1 MNSQPL
7 WAALAL
13 SATTL
18 AAQAQVQIT
27 EWMYSGNGPE
37 FIEFTNMGTTAIS
50 LAGWSFDDD
59 SRTAGVVSLSGLGTL
74 GVGESFILTEAS
86 AADFRAAWG
95 LATNVKVQG
104 NNTTNLGRNDEINL
118 FNASGSLV
126 DRLTYGDQNFAGTVR
141 TQTSS
146 GSPVSLQALGATT
159 VDAGWVLSSTG
170 DGYGSVMSA
179 QGDVGN
185 PGSFIFA
192 PVPEPGSWALMAA
205 GLGLVGVALRRR
217 KH

>member
-1 MNSQPL
+1 MNRQPL

-13 SATTL
+13 SATTF

-37 FIEFTNMGTTAIS
+37 FIEFTNMGSTAIS
-50 LAGWSFDDD
+50 LVGWSFDDD
-59 SRTAGVVSLSGLGTL
+59 SRTAGVVNLSGLGTL
-74 GVGESFILTEAS
+74 GVGESLILTEAS

-95 LATNVKVQG
+95 LASTVKVQG

-126 DRLTYGDQNFAGTVR
+126 DRLTYGDQNFAGTIR

-159 VDAGWVLSSTG
+159 VGAGWVLSSTS
-170 DGYGSVMSA
+170 DAYGSYLSA

-192 PVPEPGSWALMAA
+192 PVPEASTWALMAA
-205 GLGLVGVALRRR
+205 GLGMVGAALRRR
-217 KH
+217 QA

>member
-1 MNSQPL
+1 MNSKPL

-18 AAQAQVQIT
+18 AAQAQVQVT

-37 FIEFTNMGTTAIS
+37 FIEFTNMGSSAIS

-59 SRTAGVVSLSGLGTL
+59 SRTAGVVSLSGLGSL

-95 LATNVKVQG
+95 LADTVKVQG

-118 FNASGSLV
+118 FDASGSLV
-126 DRLTYGDQNFAGTVR
+126 DRLGYGDQNLPGTIR

-146 GSPVSLQALGATT
+146 GSPVSVAALATT
-159 VDAGWVLSSTG
+159 TVNSSWVLSSTG
-170 DGYGSVMSA
+170 DAFGSVMSA

-205 GLGLVGVALRRR
+205 GLGLVGAALRRR
-217 KH
+217 RA

>member
-1 MNSQPL
+1 MHIKPL

-13 SATTL
+13 SATTF

-37 FIEFTNMGTTAIS
+37 FIEFTNMGNTAIS
-50 LAGWSFDDD
+50 LVGWSFDDD
-59 SRTAGVVSLSGLGTL
+59 SRTPGVVSLSGLGTL

-95 LATNVKVQG
+95 LAATVKVQG

-118 FNASGSLV
+118 FNNNGGLV
-126 DRLTYGDQNFAGTVR
+126 DRLTYGDQNIAGTIR
-141 TQTSS
+141 TQTAS
-146 GSPVSLQALGATT
+146 GNPLSLTALGTTT
-159 VDAGWVLSSTG
+159 VNSSWVLANTG
-170 DGYGSVMSA
+170 DAYGSYLSA

-192 PVPEPGSWALMAA
+192 PVPEASTWALMAA
-205 GLGLVGVALRRR
+205 GLGLVGAAVRRR
-217 KH
+217 QA

>member
-1 MNSQPL
+1 MHIKPL

-13 SATTL
+13 SATTF

-37 FIEFTNMGTTAIS
+37 FIEFTNMGNTAIS
-50 LAGWSFDDD
+50 LVGWSFDDD
-59 SRTAGVVSLSGLGTL
+59 SRTPGVVSLSGLGTL

-95 LATNVKVQG
+95 LAATVKVQG

-118 FNASGSLV
+118 FNSSSSLV
-126 DRLTYGDQNFAGTVR
+126 DRLTYGDQNIAGTIR
-141 TQTSS
+141 TQTAS
-146 GSPVSLQALGATT
+146 GNPVSLTALDTT
-159 VDAGWVLSSTG
+159 MVNSGWVLANTG
-170 DGYGSVMSA
+170 DAYGSYLSA

-192 PVPEPGSWALMAA
+192 PVPEASTWALMAA
-205 GLGLVGVALRRR
+205 GLGLVGAAVRRR
-217 KH
+217 QA